1 MFCVHIRIGLSFG
14 DGRMRPSPSARVQSL
29 CAYTDMHRGH
39 RWGCHRQFKMDGLCE
54 KAERL
59 YTQTP
64 ENGRTPNWGI
74 GHLVTAY
81 TRKHK
86 QGQADTS
93 WRHVRRC
100 HQTSLSPSTVVLSE
114 KKRLWRFFDCLF
126 NCQSESLIAI
136 SDLNSL
142 LHVPPSGCHTLT
154 TDRLTART

>member
-1 MFCVHIRIGLSFG
+1 MHIRIGLSFSE
-14 DGRMRPSPSARVQSL
+14 GRIRPSPSARVQSL

-54 KAERL
+54 KTERL

-64 ENGRTPNWGI
+64 EDRKTPNWGI

-100 HQTSLSPSTVVLSE
+100 RQTRSLVCLHHRLCSPRKIAYGVFSIVFSIVNPNRY
-114 KKRLWRFFDCLF
+114 KRFGFK
-126 NCQSESLIAI
+126 
-136 SDLNSL
+136 
-142 LHVPPSGCHTLT
+142 
-154 TDRLTART
+154 